1 MLDYDELMISL
12 VTICQHS
19 RIFFSTVSKPPLKIT
34 SGWNILCVTSYVA
47 PKATYWNLI
56 HDHLHLYGPTILNWF
71 FFFRSTFWW
80 VSFTKDTSAWTV
92 VLMQQ
97 TVHANYTSSSIPFTC
112 WFSSSSYHLPSWD
125 LLTSAFAVNSGLWHR
140 QENRCAADLG
150 KYMVFKFLLL
160 AGGLLIYNKINAGG
174 IVVWNFWVKRH
185 VEHLSKLSCVKYRQA
200 QWR

>member
-1 MLDYDELMISL
+1 
-12 VTICQHS
+12 
-19 RIFFSTVSKPPLKIT
+19 
-34 SGWNILCVTSYVA
+34 
-47 PKATYWNLI
+47 
-56 HDHLHLYGPTILNWF
+56 
-71 FFFRSTFWW
+71 
-80 VSFTKDTSAWTV
+80 
-92 VLMQQ
+92 MQQ

-174 IVVWNFWVKRH
+174 IVVWNFWVKHH
-185 VEHLSKLSCVKYRQA
+185 VNIWVNCHVSIGKHSGGNKYLPYSCYIFVLPNLMNLPPLVYTKTFNFAIMLTRRSAVINGECPFWGIQGG
-200 QWR
+200 QHQQ